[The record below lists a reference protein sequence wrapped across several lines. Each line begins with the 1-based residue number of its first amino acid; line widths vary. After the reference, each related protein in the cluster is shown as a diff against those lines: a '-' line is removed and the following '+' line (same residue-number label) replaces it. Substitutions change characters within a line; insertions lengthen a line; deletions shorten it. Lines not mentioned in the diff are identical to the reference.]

1 MSYISI
7 GPSFS
12 RNIGIEGALWFQMLI
27 WFTFSLPIK
36 KKKKI

>member
-12 RNIGIEGALWFQMLI
+12 RNIGIELHLKGSFGSRLAYQL
-27 WFTFSLPIK
+27 K
-36 KKKKI
+36 KKFKN